1 MCLRL
6 SATRP
11 FVVATTVSSAVATTF
26 GVWLKLVSTLLALVL
41 VCVASA
47 GARADII
54 PVPPLSQRITD
65 LTQTLNAEQMAAL
78 TAQLTSLE
86 QAKGS
91 QLAVLIVPTTGDE
104 SIEQFGIRVVDQ
116 WKLGRKGVDD
126 GVLLLVAKNDRTVR
140 IEVGRGLEGALPDV
154 TAFRIIREFIVPAFS
169 QGDFAGGIRVGVEK
183 ISGVI
188 QGEALPPPKA
198 SARYGAQTGT
208 QTGLEE
214 FTLLGFH
221 PLTLG
226 LMLLG
231 GFILSQIAG
240 NWVGRGGVTAVG
252 TAAAIVSGTPVLLA
266 LAFGVGM
273 AVLLTIVSSRIF
285 IEILSLFLQSRG
297 SGGFGSGSGGGGG
310 GFGGGGGGFG
320 GGGASGKW

>member
-1 MCLRL
+1 MRLRVFAGFFA
-6 SATRP
+6 S
-11 FVVATTVSSAVATTF
+11 
-26 GVWLKLVSTLLALVL
+26 LLALILGCAVSL
-41 VCVASA
+41 CAQA
-47 GARADII
+47 EII
-54 PVPPLSQRITD
+54 AVPALKQRVTD
-65 LTQTLNAEQMAAL
+65 LTQTLNAEQVATL
-78 TAQLTSLE
+78 TAQLSSLE

-104 SIEQFGIRVVDQ
+104 SIEQFGIRVVDV

-169 QGDFAGGIRVGVEK
+169 QGDFAGGVKLGVEK
-183 ISGVI
+183 ISSVI
-188 QGEALPPPKA
+188 QGEALPAPKA
-198 SARYGAQTGT
+198 SANYGTRGT
-208 QTGLEE
+208 PSGLDE
-214 FTLLGFH
+214 FKVLGFH

-240 NWVGRGGVTAVG
+240 NWVGRGGVTA
-252 TAAAIVSGTPVLLA
+252 AAAAAALATGTPIWLA
-266 LAFGVGM
+266 LAFGGGM
-273 AVLLTIVSSRIF
+273 AILLTIVSSRIF
-285 IEILSLFLQSRG
+285 LEILSLLIQMRG
-297 SGGFGSGSGGGGG
+297 GGGGGGGG

>member
-1 MCLRL
+1 MHLRL
-6 SATRP
+6 SAAWP
-11 FVVATTVSSAVATTF
+11 VVVTTMALA
-26 GVWLKLVSTLLALVL
+26 WLKLMLSLLALVL
-41 VCVASA
+41 VYSVSA

-54 PVPPLSQRITD
+54 AVPPLSQRITD
-65 LTQTLNAEQMAAL
+65 LTQTLNAEQIAAL
-78 TAQLTSLE
+78 TAQLASLE

-104 SIEQFGIRVVDQ
+104 SIEQFGIRVVDA

-169 QGDFAGGIRVGVEK
+169 QGDFAGGITVGVEK
-183 ISGVI
+183 ISSVI
-188 QGEALPPPKA
+188 QGEVLPPPKA
-198 SARYGAQTGT
+198 SARYGAQTGN
-208 QTGLEE
+208 QAGMEE
-214 FTLLGFH
+214 FTVLGFH

-252 TAAAIVSGTPVLLA
+252 TAAAIASGTPLLLA

-273 AVLLTIVSSRIF
+273 AILLTIVSSRIF
-285 IEILSLFLQSRG
+285 LEILSLFLHSRG
-297 SGGFGSGSGGGGG
+297 GGFGGGSGGGGG

>member
-1 MCLRL
+1 MRLRVFAGFFA
-6 SATRP
+6 S
-11 FVVATTVSSAVATTF
+11 
-26 GVWLKLVSTLLALVL
+26 LLALILGCAVSL
-41 VCVASA
+41 CAQA
-47 GARADII
+47 EII
-54 PVPPLSQRITD
+54 AVPALKQRVTD
-65 LTQTLNAEQMAAL
+65 LTQTLNAEQVATL
-78 TAQLTSLE
+78 TAQLSSLE

-104 SIEQFGIRVVDQ
+104 SIEQFGIRVVDV

-169 QGDFAGGIRVGVEK
+169 QNDFAGGIKLGVEK
-183 ISGVI
+183 ISSVI
-188 QGEALPPPKA
+188 QGEALPAPKA
-198 SARYGAQTGT
+198 SANYGTRGAPS
-208 QTGLEE
+208 GLDE
-214 FTLLGFH
+214 FKVLGFH

-240 NWVGRGGVTAVG
+240 NWVGRGGVTA
-252 TAAAIVSGTPVLLA
+252 AAAAAALATGTPIWLA
-266 LAFGVGM
+266 LAFGGGM
-273 AVLLTIVSSRIF
+273 AILLTIVSSRIF
-285 IEILSLFLQSRG
+285 LEILSLLIQMRG
-297 SGGFGSGSGGGGG
+297 GGGGGGGG

>member
-1 MCLRL
+1 MRLRVFAGFFA
-6 SATRP
+6 S
-11 FVVATTVSSAVATTF
+11 
-26 GVWLKLVSTLLALVL
+26 LLALILGCAVSL
-41 VCVASA
+41 CAQA
-47 GARADII
+47 EII
-54 PVPPLSQRITD
+54 AVPALKQRVTD
-65 LTQTLNAEQMAAL
+65 LTQTLSAEQVATL
-78 TAQLTSLE
+78 TAQLSSLE

-104 SIEQFGIRVVDQ
+104 SIEQFGIRVVDV

-169 QGDFAGGIRVGVEK
+169 KGDFAGGIQVGVEK
-183 ISGVI
+183 ISSVI
-188 QGEALPPPKA
+188 QGEALPAPKA
-198 SARYGAQTGT
+198 SANYGTRGAEA
-208 QTGLEE
+208 GLEE
-214 FTLLGFH
+214 FSVLGFH

-240 NWVGRGGVTAVG
+240 NWVGRGGVTA
-252 TAAAIVSGTPVLLA
+252 AAAAAALATGTPIWLA
-266 LAFGVGM
+266 LAFGGGM
-273 AVLLTIVSSRIF
+273 AILLTIVSSRIF
-285 IEILSLFLQSRG
+285 LEILSLLIQMRG
-297 SGGFGSGSGGGGG
+297 GGGGGGGG

>member
-1 MCLRL
+1 MRLRVF
-6 SATRP
+6 AG
-11 FVVATTVSSAVATTF
+11 FFAI
-26 GVWLKLVSTLLALVL
+26 LLALGCAV
-41 VCVASA
+41 S
-47 GARADII
+47 ARAEIVA
-54 PVPPLSQRITD
+54 VPPLSQRVTD
-65 LTQTLNAEQMAAL
+65 LTQTLSSEQITAL
-78 TAQLTSLE
+78 TVQLSRLE

-104 SIEQFGIRVVDQ
+104 SVEQFGIRVVDV

-169 QGDFAGGIRVGVEK
+169 QGDFAGGIKLGVEK
-183 ISGVI
+183 ISSVI
-188 QGEALPPPKA
+188 QGEALPAPKA
-198 SARYGAQTGT
+198 SANYGRRGAQSGM
-208 QTGLEE
+208 EE
-214 FTLLGFH
+214 FSVLGFH

-240 NWVGRGGVTAVG
+240 NWVGRGGVTA
-252 TAAAIVSGTPVLLA
+252 AAAAAAFATGTPIWLA
-266 LAFGVGM
+266 LAFGGGM
-273 AVLLTIVSSRIF
+273 ALLLTIVSSRIF
-285 IEILSLFLQSRG
+285 LEILSLFLQSRG
-297 SGGFGSGSGGGGG
+297 GGGGGG

>member
-1 MCLRL
+1 MHLRL
-6 SATRP
+6 SAAWP
-11 FVVATTVSSAVATTF
+11 VVVTTMALA
-26 GVWLKLVSTLLALVL
+26 WLKLMLSLLALVL
-41 VCVASA
+41 VYSVSA

-54 PVPPLSQRITD
+54 TVPPLSQRITD
-65 LTQTLNAEQMAAL
+65 LTQTLNAEQIAAL
-78 TAQLTSLE
+78 TAQLASLE

-104 SIEQFGIRVVDQ
+104 SIEQFGIRVVDA

-169 QGDFAGGIRVGVEK
+169 QGDFAGGITVGVEK
-183 ISGVI
+183 ISSVI

-208 QTGLEE
+208 QTGNQAGMEE
-214 FTLLGFH
+214 FTVLGFH

-252 TAAAIVSGTPVLLA
+252 TAAAIASGTPLLLA

-273 AVLLTIVSSRIF
+273 AILLTIVSSRIF
-285 IEILSLFLQSRG
+285 LEILSLFLHSRG
-297 SGGFGSGSGGGGG
+297 GGFGGGSGGGGG

>member
-1 MCLRL
+1 MRLRVF
-6 SATRP
+6 AG
-11 FVVATTVSSAVATTF
+11 FFAI
-26 GVWLKLVSTLLALVL
+26 LLALGCAV
-41 VCVASA
+41 S
-47 GARADII
+47 ARAEIVA
-54 PVPPLSQRITD
+54 VPPLSQRVTD
-65 LTQTLNAEQMAAL
+65 LTQTLSSEQITAL
-78 TAQLTSLE
+78 TAQLARLE

-104 SIEQFGIRVVDQ
+104 SIEQFGIRVVDV

-126 GVLLLVAKNDRTVR
+126 GVLLLVAKSDRTVR

-169 QGDFAGGIRVGVEK
+169 QGDFAGGINVGVEK
-183 ISGVI
+183 ISSVI
-188 QGEALPPPKA
+188 QGEALPAPKA
-198 SARYGAQTGT
+198 SARYGTSGTRGT
-208 QTGLEE
+208 QSGVEE
-214 FTLLGFH
+214 FSVLGFH

-240 NWVGRGGVTAVG
+240 NWVGRGGVTA
-252 TAAAIVSGTPVLLA
+252 AAAAAAFATGTPIWLA
-266 LAFGVGM
+266 LAFGGGM
-273 AVLLTIVSSRIF
+273 ALLLTIVSSRIF
-285 IEILSLFLQSRG
+285 LEILSLFLQSRG
-297 SGGFGSGSGGGGG
+297 GGGGGG

>member
-1 MCLRL
+1 MRL
-6 SATRP
+6 HVFAGFFAS
-11 FVVATTVSSAVATTF
+11 
-26 GVWLKLVSTLLALVL
+26 LLALLMVL
-41 VCVASA
+41 AGCAVSASA
-47 GARADII
+47 QADII
-54 PVPPLSQRITD
+54 AVPPLSQRVTD
-65 LTQTLNAEQMAAL
+65 LTQTLSSEQIGAL
-78 TAQLTSLE
+78 TAQLASLE

-104 SIEQFGIRVVDQ
+104 SIEQFGIRVVDV

-169 QGDFAGGIRVGVEK
+169 QNDFAGGIKLGVEK
-183 ISGVI
+183 ISSVI
-188 QGEALPPPKA
+188 QGEALPAPKA
-198 SARYGAQTGT
+198 SANYGAEAGI
-208 QTGLEE
+208 EE
-214 FTLLGFH
+214 FRILGFH

-240 NWVGRGGVTAVG
+240 NWVGRGGVTA
-252 TAAAIVSGTPVLLA
+252 AAAAAALATGTPIWLA
-266 LAFGVGM
+266 LAFGGGM
-273 AVLLTIVSSRIF
+273 AILLTIVSSRIF
-285 IEILSLFLQSRG
+285 LEILSLLIQMRG
-297 SGGFGSGSGGGGG
+297 GGGGGG

>member
-1 MCLRL
+1 MRMRL
-6 SATRP
+6 SAAWP
-11 FVVATTVSSAVATTF
+11 VVVTTTALA
-26 GVWLKLVSTLLALVL
+26 WLKLMLSLLALVL
-41 VCVASA
+41 ACSVSA
-47 GARADII
+47 GARADVIA
-54 PVPPLSQRITD
+54 VPSLSQRITD
-65 LTQTLNAEQMAAL
+65 LTQTLNAEQIAAL
-78 TAQLTSLE
+78 TAQLASLE

-104 SIEQFGIRVVDQ
+104 SIEQFGIRVVDA

-169 QGDFAGGIRVGVEK
+169 QGDFAGGITVGVEK

-198 SARYGAQTGT
+198 SARYGAQTGN
-208 QTGLEE
+208 QAGMEE
-214 FTLLGFH
+214 FTVLGFH

-252 TAAAIVSGTPVLLA
+252 TAAAIASGTPLLLA

-273 AVLLTIVSSRIF
+273 AILLTIVSSRIF
-285 IEILSLFLQSRG
+285 LEILSLFLHSRG
-297 SGGFGSGSGGGGG
+297 GGGGFGSGGGSG